1 MDLHR
6 FLDGTGGVL
15 ALVSLT
21 ATVAWGLAATDRHVL
36 GPRSRLVAQAVHRAT
51 AVCALGF
58 LLVHVLVKVAEAHAT
73 VPAALL
79 PFGSGVLMGL
89 GALAGYLLVLSAATG
104 VLRSAFAGR
113 GRARWWRVLHGC
125 AYGSWCAAL
134 VHGLRAGRAPA
145 GWVTASYGLCLAA
158 VAGALLVRLR
168 MRRGPA
174 PVPLRTRPRSAHT
187 RRADTKRAA
196 QRADKGAAQWADAD
210 LAARHAGTDRAAT
223 LPSGAGHA
231 ATLPSGTGR
240 APRRA
245 DVL

>member
-1 MDLHR
+1 MDLYR

-21 ATVAWGLAATDRHVL
+21 ATVVWGLAATDRHVL
-36 GPRSRLVAQAVHRAT
+36 GPRARLVAQAVHRAT

-58 LLVHVLVKVAEAHAT
+58 LLVHVLVKVTEAHAP

-79 PFGSGVLMGL
+79 PFGSGVLLGL
-89 GALAGYLLVLSAATG
+89 GSLAGYLLVLSAATG

-125 AYGSWCAAL
+125 AYGAWCAAL
-134 VHGLRAGRAPA
+134 VHGLKAGRAPA

-168 MRRGPA
+168 MRHGPA
-174 PVPLRTRPRSAHT
+174 PVPLRTRSRSAHT
-187 RRADTKRAA
+187 RRADARRAVP
-196 QRADKGAAQWADAD
+196 GADAEP
-210 LAARHAGTDRAAT
+210 AAHWPEADRTARRAGTDPATHWAGTNPTIRRA
-223 LPSGAGHA
+223 
-231 ATLPSGTGR
+231 GTSR